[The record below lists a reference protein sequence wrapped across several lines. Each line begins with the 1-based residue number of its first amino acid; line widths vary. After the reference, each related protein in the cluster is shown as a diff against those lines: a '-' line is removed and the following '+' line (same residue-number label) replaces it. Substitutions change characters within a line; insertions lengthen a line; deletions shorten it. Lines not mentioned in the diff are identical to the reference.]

1 MSLEGRFW
9 GNRQQNILA
18 MWGRRHQGE
27 DAVSESL
34 DLVLQGLSSSNGL
47 PNLWPPARTALCAR
61 TSSQDSRSSERHRGT
76 PLNAAPPCNPAG
88 PNLPGNC

>member
-9 GNRQQNILA
+9 GDRQQNIPA
-18 MWGRRHQGE
+18 MWGGRHQGE

-34 DLVLQGLSSSNGL
+34 DSVLRGLSSSNGL
-47 PNLWPPARTALCAR
+47 PNLRPPARTALCAR
-61 TSSQDSRSSERHRGT
+61 TTSQGSRSAEHHGGP